1 MLPATIFRQV
11 SRHPS
16 GLCKGLTELVGGAK
30 TSSFPPPTAVI
41 NCLNRYAAATG
52 FIRISF
58 LDINQYRNWD
68 VATLR
73 MYADSK
79 KHSLH
84 MKTLKGRDI
93 LQGVIDKKR
102 ESFIERKNVI
112 VGDIREAKH
121 KVQERMREKMEEVYE
136 KENIM
141 TIPNLLTMSRMILSP
156 YIGYVIVDGHYSM
169 AISLLAVAGITD
181 LLDGQIARRW
191 PSQASKAGSFLDP
204 AADKVLMGSLVI
216 SMGYCDLLPLWLAG
230 VVLFRDVFLIAAGFV
245 IRYISL
251 PPPRTFSRYF
261 DATHVTAQLEPT
273 FISKVNTGV
282 QLAAVGISLGAPVWH
297 YMDHVALHGLW
308 YLTGATTVAAAL
320 SYVVNKNTFKILAKN
335 NNTPKTSNKT

>member
-1 MLPATIFRQV
+1 MLPATIFRQI
-11 SRHPS
+11 SRNHTAYS
-16 GLCKGLTELVGGAK
+16 KGLTELVGGVTA
-30 TSSFPPPTAVI
+30 SSFPAPTSVI

-79 KHSLH
+79 KQSLH

-112 VGDIREAKH
+112 VEDIREARD
-121 KVQERMREKMEEVYE
+121 KVKERMREKIEEVYE
-136 KENIM
+136 KENIL

-169 AISLLAVAGITD
+169 AITLLTVAGITD
-181 LLDGQIARRW
+181 LV
-191 PSQASKAGSFLDP
+191 S
-204 AADKVLMGSLVI
+204 
-216 SMGYCDLLPLWLAG
+216 
-230 VVLFRDVFLIAAGFV
+230 
-245 IRYISL
+245 
-251 PPPRTFSRYF
+251 T
-261 DATHVTAQLEPT
+261 
-273 FISKVNTGV
+273 
-282 QLAAVGISLGAPVWH
+282 
-297 YMDHVALHGLW
+297 
-308 YLTGATTVAAAL
+308 
-320 SYVVNKNTFKILAKN
+320 
-335 NNTPKTSNKT
+335 

>member
-11 SRHPS
+11 TRQRN
-16 GLCKGLTELVGGAK
+16 GICKGLTELINGTT
-30 TSSFPPPTAVI
+30 TSSSMPPPTSVI

-73 MYADSK
+73 MYADNK

-84 MKTLKGRDI
+84 MRTLKGRDI

-112 VGDIREAKH
+112 VEDIREAKH
-121 KVQERMREKMEEVYE
+121 KVQERMREKIEEVYE

-141 TIPNLLTMSRMILSP
+141 TIPNMLTMGRMFLSP
-156 YIGYVIVDGHYSM
+156 YIGYVIVDGHYGL
-169 AISLLAVAGITD
+169 AISLLVVAGISD
-181 LLDGQIARRW
+181 MLDGQIARRW

-251 PPPRTFSRYF
+251 PPPRTISRYF

-282 QLAAVGISLGAPVWH
+282 QLATVGISLGAPVWQ
-297 YMDHVALHGLW
+297 YLDHPALHGLW
-308 YLTGATTVAAAL
+308 YLTGVTTVAAAL
-320 SYVVNKNTFKILAKN
+320 SYIINKDTFKIIKK
-335 NNTPKTSNKT
+335 TSTKSSPKT